1 MENYFMKLRAC
12 VLLLTM
18 LFQVTACS
26 NSPTTLNVTLSDY
39 SYTPD
44 TFTVPAG
51 REITLNI
58 TNQGFVSHMFIIFK
72 LGKDAGEKFGPED
85 KDNIYWQFEVL
96 PGKSATAKFIAPTE
110 PGNYYVTCG
119 LGGHHEVGMA
129 GTLKVVK
136 N

>member
-1 MENYFMKLRAC
+1 MKTRS
-12 VLLLTM
+12 LLF
-18 LFQVTACS
+18 LFLFVFQLTACN

-51 REITLNI
+51 KELTLNL

-72 LGKDAGEKFGPED
+72 LGTDAGEKYGPED
-85 KDNIYWQFEVL
+85 EKNIYWNTEVL
-96 PGKSATAKFIAPTE
+96 PGKSATIKFTAPTE
-110 PGNYYVTCG
+110 PGEYYVTCG

-129 GTLKVVK
+129 GKLIVVDK
-136 N
+136 